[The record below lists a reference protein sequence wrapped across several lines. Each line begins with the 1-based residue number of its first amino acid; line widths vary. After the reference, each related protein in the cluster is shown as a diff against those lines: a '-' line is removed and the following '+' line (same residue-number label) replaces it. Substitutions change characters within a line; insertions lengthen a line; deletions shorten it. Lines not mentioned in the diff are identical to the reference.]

1 MYINKSRGRIWRK
14 RDSGLVVPEGTV
26 SDSSTLSSRTYL
38 EIKDKALA
46 LERLYADN
54 KVVLPDGCDLA
65 RLIADAKSLSDHWLT
80 NHAKLETT
88 LLCRAT
94 NLDRIANIVLPLQ
107 SVTDRAKYLRLL
119 TSGSL
124 DSLDRQQSRAKNI
137 LWELELW

>member
-1 MYINKSRGRIWRK
+1 MGDPNEQS
-14 RDSGLVVPEGTV
+14 SQ
-26 SDSSTLSSRTYL
+26 SSTLSSQTYL

-80 NHAKLETT
+80 DHAKLETT

-94 NLDRIANIVLPLQ
+94 NLNRIAAVVLPLQ
-107 SVTDRAKYLRLL
+107 SVTNRAKYLSLL

-124 DSLDRQQSRAKNI
+124 DSL
-137 LWELELW
+137 